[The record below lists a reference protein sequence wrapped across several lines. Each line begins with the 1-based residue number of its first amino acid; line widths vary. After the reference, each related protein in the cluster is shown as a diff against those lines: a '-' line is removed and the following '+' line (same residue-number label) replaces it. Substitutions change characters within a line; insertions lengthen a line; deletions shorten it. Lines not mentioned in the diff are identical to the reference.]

1 MADEGN
7 STAKLIFWIY
17 FLVTSYPAYNFIS
30 RQIAQRGADR
40 NGLAIG
46 VLLIGIDVAVLW
58 WLWLM
63 AYSGDVKRKLLGKR
77 R

>member
-7 STAKLIFWIY
+7 STAKLIFWVY

-30 RQIAQRGADR
+30 RQIAQGGTDR